1 MSLRNAIEGAL
12 APLRRAVR
20 RPWSLALRMGLY
32 YGVSAFLLLLLT
44 TILLYW
50 ALKSQLEWSD
60 DARLMSKLREVQ
72 PILVEDPLNVAAL
85 QKSVQLEYEAR
96 SMEPVW
102 IRVKD
107 VVGHVIIETPE
118 MEKALPV
125 GSFQANWISK
135 GRTKQPYELESAQ
148 GQSFRAMSVE
158 ISNRSGTRNFIVHIA
173 CDHLSESAVLG
184 HFRDRMRNVLGA
196 AIFICGMVGYLLA
209 RRGLRPL
216 AEMGATVGQI
226 KASTLNVRL
235 DLAGMPA
242 ELTLLAMSFNDM
254 LSRLEDAFSRIS
266 RYSAD
271 IAHEL
276 RTPLHNLRNAAE
288 VALARARKP
297 EEYRD
302 ALASC
307 LEECVRLS
315 SLIESLMFIARAE
328 SPETMIQ
335 RESVNV
341 SQELAR
347 IAEFY
352 SASASEG
359 GISIAVE
366 TQSGITAE
374 LDRQLFQRA
383 VGNLIENAIKYSP
396 SGSTITLL
404 GRVADQ
410 KVEVDVIDSGPGIP
424 PEHLPRVFDRF
435 YRVDKAR
442 AKLTGGLGLGLAIVK
457 TIAQLHQG
465 TAEIQSELGVGTRA
479 RLTFPITRPAQPPR
493 ESKAQAEKAAP
504 TEPWAK
510 PARA

>member
-1 MSLRNAIEGAL
+1 MSLRNATDLPIGFFQRL
-12 APLRRAVR
+12 GR

-32 YGVSAFLLLLLT
+32 YGISAFVILLLAT
-44 TILLYW
+44 TLLYW
-50 ALKSQLEWSD
+50 ALKSQLEWTD
-60 DARLMSKLREVQ
+60 DLRLLSKLREVR
-72 PILVEDPLNVAAL
+72 PILVHEPLNEEAL
-85 QKSVQLEYEAR
+85 RQSVKLEYEAR
-96 SMEPVW
+96 SMEPVL

-107 VVGHVIIETPE
+107 VMGHVVVETPD
-118 MEKALPV
+118 MGKALPI
-125 GSFQANWISK
+125 GSFQ
-135 GRTKQPYELESAQ
+135 GRWRAMAKPAEPYELKSPQ
-148 GQSFRAMSVE
+148 GWPFRVLSTEV
-158 ISNRSGTRNFIVHIA
+158 SNESGTKSYVVHIA
-173 CDHLSESAVLG
+173 CDHLQEQALLEHYRNHLRIVLG
-184 HFRDRMRNVLGA
+184 S

-209 RRGLRPL
+209 RRGMRPL
-216 AEMGATVGQI
+216 AEMGTTVGQI

-235 DLAGMPA
+235 DVAGMPA
-242 ELTLLAMSFNDM
+242 ELTTLAMSFNDM

-366 TQSGITAE
+366 AQSGITAE

-383 VGNLIENAIKYSP
+383 VGNLIENSIKYSP
-396 SGSTITLL
+396 STSTITLSA
-404 GRVADQ
+404 RMADQ
-410 KVEVDVIDSGPGIP
+410 VLQVDVSDSGPGIP

-442 AKLTGGLGLGLAIVK
+442 TKLTGGLGLGLAIVK

-465 TAEIQSELGVGTRA
+465 AAEIQSQLGVGTRV
-479 RLTFPITRPAQPPR
+479 RLSFPITRLSQPPR
-493 ESKAQAEKAAP
+493 ESKALADKAPPAEQ
-504 TEPWAK
+504 WAK